1 MDKESKPAWNVL
13 GLDANLGNVRYGG
26 KLTVRLGGSESQLR
40 VASGRPTLLIADA
53 EFHLARCPRYAAPTP
68 LHHIPGGQQNHHRH
82 RHQRQHGGHR
92 HAGSDFVLRHFVA
105 LREQEHVGPHGQRCG
120 HDHHGQGQS

>member
-40 VASGRPTLLIADA
+40 V
-53 EFHLARCPRYAAPTP
+53 
-68 LHHIPGGQQNHHRH
+68 
-82 RHQRQHGGHR
+82 
-92 HAGSDFVLRHFVA
+92 GSSHWPVTSQWITTNLKLRFTSLGIFA
-105 LREQEHVGPHGQRCG
+105 T
-120 HDHHGQGQS
+120 

>member
-40 VASGRPTLLIADA
+40 VESSLSLRSMSGRHP
-53 EFHLARCPRYAAPTP
+53 PP
-68 LHHIPGGQQNHHRH
+68 
-82 RHQRQHGGHR
+82 
-92 HAGSDFVLRHFVA
+92 
-105 LREQEHVGPHGQRCG
+105 
-120 HDHHGQGQS
+120 

>member
-40 VASGRPTLLIADA
+40 GESSLSLRSMSGRQP
-53 EFHLARCPRYAAPTP
+53 PP
-68 LHHIPGGQQNHHRH
+68 
-82 RHQRQHGGHR
+82 
-92 HAGSDFVLRHFVA
+92 
-105 LREQEHVGPHGQRCG
+105 
-120 HDHHGQGQS
+120 